1 MNKELKQKLAAQ
13 IRANLEEQGIDKEAS
28 MAALGRLWSATK
40 KVPGR
45 MWGGIKNVGDD
56 IMFGVGR
63 RPGRRGGI
71 GPQPMPGTRGGAG
84 TPNVDAD
91 GVLSMGG
98 HTAGTAFGKALAL
111 GAGLG
116 LAGVAIGA
124 GGAAAQ
130 SGYKGIKDPLMRG
143 VGFKR
148 MMREEDN
155 QWMQNESKSKLKK
168 LHKTLYRFS
177 PKMALDPLVAG
188 AFMKK
193 QLEFEDVGIQPNDLS
208 TIANI
213 EKAVADAGSKE
224 LMTQAFSGSG
234 ISGLG
239 GLL

>member
-1 MNKELKQKLAAQ
+1 MNTELKTRIAAQ
-13 IRANLEEQGIDKEAS
+13 VRANLAEQGIDKEAS
-28 MAALGRLWSATK
+28 MAALRNLWRATK

-45 MWGGIKNVGDD
+45 MWGGVKNVGDD
-56 IMFGVGR
+56 ILYGAGR
-63 RPGRRGGI
+63 AGRRGTM
-71 GPQPMPGTRGGAG
+71 GPVPPAGAPGGPGTPSVGAG
-84 TPNVDAD
+84 
-91 GVLSMGG
+91 GGLFGGG

-130 SGYKGIKDPLMRG
+130 AGYSGIKDPLMRG

-148 MMREEDN
+148 MMREESN
-155 QWMQNESKSKLKK
+155 QWMQNESSGKLKK

-177 PKMALDPLVAG
+177 PKMALDPLVSG

-193 QLEFEDVGIQPNDLS
+193 QLEFEDVGIHQNDLA

-213 EKAVADAGSKE
+213 EKAVRDAGSKE